1 MKCTT
6 GLSAYQLAELTQW
19 ISQSKPLHTIPAILG
34 VAGSLQATLIY
45 LRHNLPQ
52 AAIGELLGVSQPTVS
67 RAVKA
72 LTELVTRALDG
83 YLITAEEVA
92 PGCDYVLDGTLMP
105 CWSWKAHPEPWS
117 GKHKRTG
124 LNVQV
129 LVTPAGRLVW
139 VSDPCPGSTHDV
151 AALDA
156 SGLLEGLDVSGWVA
170 DKGYIGWGMITPP
183 RKPAGKKL
191 SDIAKLPPQERTMCV
206 ESEFNSRTDGL
217 NPLLATYGLPRDT
230 PNGIPQANISL
241 MDTGTIYTATD
252 KGSCNFGEVFT
263 TDGRIDALDLTVL
276 EDDRHFFPS
285 YNAAPIFNAKLLKR
299 FPQLEGRFDMVAK
312 ELTETEMR
320 KLNYQV
326 DVKGRDPGDV
336 VYEWMLKKKF
346 ITKK

>member
-6 GLSAYQLAELTQW
+6 GLSAHQFAELTQW

-105 CWSWKAHPEPWS
+105 CWSWKAHPELWS

-124 LNVQV
+124 LNIQV

-170 DKGYIGWGMITPP
+170 DKGYIGRGMITPP
-183 RKPAGKKL
+183 RKPAGKQL
-191 SDIAKLPPQERTMCV
+191 SDTAKKVSRSINRVRYIVERSTPT
-206 ESEFNSRTDGL
+206 SRPG
-217 NPLLATYGLPRDT
+217 R
-230 PNGIPQANISL
+230 S
-241 MDTGTIYTATD
+241 
-252 KGSCNFGEVFT
+252 SRRT
-263 TDGRIDALDLTVL
+263 TD
-276 EDDRHFFPS
+276 
-285 YNAAPIFNAKLLKR
+285 AP
-299 FPQLEGRFDMVAK
+299 
-312 ELTETEMR
+312 
-320 KLNYQV
+320 
-326 DVKGRDPGDV
+326 
-336 VYEWMLKKKF
+336 
-346 ITKK
+346 